1 MNRPTDTELRVLRD
15 LAIAFRE
22 MQTRIEVQYFDQ
34 AMRPET
40 YIKPDG
46 HLDVAAYT
54 QAMQEIEA
62 FVESNEATFAFSAPT
77 PTEPFNREQEL
88 LFPGIEFECR
98 RRLHSRRVLGEP
110 G

>member
-1 MNRPTDTELRVLRD
+1 MKTPTHTELRVLRD

-22 MQTRIEVQYFDQ
+22 MQTRIEMQYFDQ

-40 YIKPDG
+40 YTQPDG
-46 HLDVAAYT
+46 HLDVAEYT
-54 QAMQEIEA
+54 KALQEIEA
-62 FVESNEATFAFSAPT
+62 FVESNEAAFYFSAPT
-77 PTEPFNREQEL
+77 PSEPFNRVQMP

-110 G
+110 E